1 MSSRPMVT
9 VYDSALKDALIDA
22 VPLPDVFTAPIR
34 LDVVHYVHTLMRKND
49 RQAYAVYN
57 KAGHEVRY
65 SLHKHENCIVEY
77 SI

>member
-9 VYDSALKDALIDA
+9 VYDSALQDALIDA

-34 LDVVHYVHTLMRKND
+34 SDVVHYVHTLMRKND

-57 KAGHEVRY
+57 KAGHEVNY
-65 SLHKHENCIVEY
+65 SLQYIKLL
-77 SI
+77 